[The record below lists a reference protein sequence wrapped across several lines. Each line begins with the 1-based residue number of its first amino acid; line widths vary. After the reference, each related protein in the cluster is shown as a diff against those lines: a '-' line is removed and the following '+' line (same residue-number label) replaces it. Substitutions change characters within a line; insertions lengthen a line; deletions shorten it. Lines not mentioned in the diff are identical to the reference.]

1 MQSDVRSSSFRLP
14 RLGVASAS
22 RAVWQHLTSC
32 VIFRCEARAAGA
44 RAIMEL
50 SRESKALQLLTNIHQ
65 SSRDQTKKLTCT
77 FDAYEKLVYTFLG
90 LWRGET
96 TGKML
101 TLQAPSLFE
110 PHER

>member
-1 MQSDVRSSSFRLP
+1 MQNDVRSSSFRLP

-44 RAIMEL
+44 RPLAIMEL

-96 TGKML
+96 TGKM
-101 TLQAPSLFE
+101 QARSLFE